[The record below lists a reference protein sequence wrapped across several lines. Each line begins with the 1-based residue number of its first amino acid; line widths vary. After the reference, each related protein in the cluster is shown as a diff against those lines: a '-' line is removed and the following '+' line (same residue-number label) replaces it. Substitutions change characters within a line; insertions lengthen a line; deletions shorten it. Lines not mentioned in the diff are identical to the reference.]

1 MSQARLNH
9 VLREELAAVI
19 SREVALPGVLIT
31 VVYVLGSVDQK
42 AATVGVSVLP
52 DNQAGTALAALK
64 KSARMIA
71 SSLTKKIR
79 LRQIPR
85 LNFVFDSTEKEAA
98 ALEEYLGN
106 LE

>member
-71 SSLTKKIR
+71 SSLAKKI
-79 LRQIPR
+79 R